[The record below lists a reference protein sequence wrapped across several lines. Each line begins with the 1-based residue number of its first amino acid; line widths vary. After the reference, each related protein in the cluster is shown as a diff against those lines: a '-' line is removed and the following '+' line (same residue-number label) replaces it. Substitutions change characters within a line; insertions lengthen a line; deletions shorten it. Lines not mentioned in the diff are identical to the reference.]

1 MNIGELAVKIGIIG
15 GKESVATMNQL
26 QTTTLATKAAVIGA
40 VVAFAKMSQEARKL
54 AMNLEIFEKT
64 TGVSG
69 DALQKISY
77 QAAAAGVNLDD
88 VAGTLQSIQQMT
100 TDIALGQGNIEP
112 FQMWG
117 IGVDKD
123 PTKVFSQISSKLK
136 ELQQTSPALA
146 SKMASDFGLSNK
158 MLYLILEG
166 QTEELEEQ
174 YLLRSRDKES
184 LVALNKQWYKLLWY
198 VKQIGIRTQ
207 GFLAHVA
214 LPILKAITNIVKFVG
229 DIVIGFGELVSR
241 SLVLR
246 DILVIISALVLTILA
261 WCFPITAA
269 IIGIAL
275 ALEDVYGYFSG
286 KDSITGRMIE
296 WIKSGQILK
305 DIFMTIAEIIRSVS
319 KMIFGNKFT
328 KKAFDFMAGKDENGN
343 AKPTGL
349 FQKLSSFDLSKP
361 GLGILPNLFDFAK
374 PALAS
379 GGNFNITQHNVA
391 NFVSS
396 GSVTDDA
403 QAAGAYNKSSAISD
417 AEMQEAELA
426 RQGK

>member
-1 MNIGELAVKIGIIG
+1 MNIGELAVKIGFKG

-26 QTTTLATKAAVIGA
+26 QNTTLATKAAIIGA

-64 TGVSG
+64 TGVGG
-69 DALQKISY
+69 DALQKMSY
-77 QAAAAGVNLDD
+77 QAAAAGVSLDGL
-88 VAGTLQSIQQMT
+88 AGTLQSIQQMT
-100 TDIALGQGNIEP
+100 TDIALGQGNIAP
-112 FQMWG
+112 FQLWG
-117 IGVDKD
+117 VGLDKD
-123 PTKVFSQISSKLK
+123 PTKVLSQISSKLK

-146 SKMASDFGLSNK
+146 SKMASDFGLSNEMFY
-158 MLYLILEG
+158 MLLEG
-166 QTEELEEQ
+166 QTEELEKQ
-174 YLLRSRDKES
+174 YLLRARDKEA

-207 GFLAHVA
+207 GFLSHVA
-214 LPILKAITNIVKFVG
+214 LPILKAVTNIVKFVG

-275 ALEDVYGYFSG
+275 VLEDVYGYFTG

-319 KMIFGNKFT
+319 KMLFGNKIT
-328 KKAFDFMAGKDENGN
+328 KKVFDFLEFKDE
-343 AKPTGL
+343 KTGEL
-349 FQKLSSFDLSKP
+349 RGKGIERSASDLFDLNYGQKS
-361 GLGILPNLFDFAK
+361 GLYDFAK